1 MGGHIISVCN
11 MSVKHMTEDRGALQ
25 TLSPI
30 VNDYSATS
38 KS

>member
-1 MGGHIISVCN
+1 MVGHIISVYN
-11 MSVKHMTEDRGALQ
+11 MSVKHMTEDRRALQ
-25 TLSPI
+25 TLGPI